1 VYLVAVIDLFTHK
14 VVGWRQGHMQT
25 SLVKDELTMAWFRRS
40 EAGLILHSD
49 PGSQY
54 CSHEFKTAL
63 MHE

>member
-1 VYLVAVIDLFTHK
+1 MTIASMSQQRCSV
-14 VVGWRQGHMQT
+14 QGHMQT
-25 SLVKDELTMAWFRRS
+25 SLVKDALTMAWFRRS